1 MGSPVF
7 GTWRSR
13 GNRLAALI
21 LAIVIGGGAVL
32 YWYLGTEGTDAG
44 RTARAPG
51 RPAVPVSV
59 AIAARRDVPI
69 YLIGLGAVQP
79 TLSVGIHS
87 QVDGKLQEVLFTEG
101 QHIKKG
107 DVIAKID
114 PRLFKAALDQA
125 QGEKGP
131 GRGAARSRRKR
142 I

>member
-1 MGSPVF
+1 MGSPVL
-7 GTWRSR
+7 GIWRRR

-21 LAIVIGGGAVL
+21 LAIVIGGGGVL
-32 YWYLGTEGTDAG
+32 YWYLGTEATDAG

-87 QVDGKLQEVLFTEG
+87 QVDGKLQEVLHGRTAHQEG
-101 QHIKKG
+101 
-107 DVIAKID
+107 
-114 PRLFKAALDQA
+114 
-125 QGEKGP
+125 
-131 GRGAARSRRKR
+131 RRDR
-142 I
+142 QD